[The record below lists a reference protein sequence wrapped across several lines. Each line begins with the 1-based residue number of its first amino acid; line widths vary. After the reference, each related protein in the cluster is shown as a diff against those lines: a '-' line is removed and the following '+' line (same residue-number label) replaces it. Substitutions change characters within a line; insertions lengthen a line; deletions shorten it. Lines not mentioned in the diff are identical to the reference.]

1 MIQLPRRSVTRFFIP
16 LIDVLTL
23 LFCIFL
29 LMPMVK
35 PAEGSATDLDKL
47 RQLQAELE
55 RLRRD
60 GQMLTPE
67 KEAERQRLE
76 REREERLKGLQQR
89 LLIRVLE
96 IDPSTGRLYINDP
109 ERIEIGDQAEALGL
123 IARDGRAQAARGA
136 ERRDVYYLI
145 LYPRARNSPYPLRE
159 QREHY
164 ESWFAD
170 VPHGW
175 DIPGTGPARGGEQP

>member
-29 LMPMVK
+29 LMPMVR
-35 PAEGSATDLDKL
+35 PAEGSAADLDKL

-55 RLRRD
+55 RLRRE
-60 GQMLTPE
+60 GQVLTPE
-67 KEAERQRLE
+67 KEAELQRLQ

-96 IDPSTGRLYINDP
+96 IDPGSGKLYINDP
-109 ERIEIGDQAEALGL
+109 ERIEIRNQGDTREL
-123 IARDGRAQAARGA
+123 IDRDSRAQAAQGTQ
-136 ERRDVYYLI
+136 RREVYYLI
-145 LYPRARNSPYPLRE
+145 LYPRVRKSPYPLRE
-159 QREHY
+159 QREQY

-170 VPHGW
+170 VAHGW
-175 DIPGTGPARGGEQP
+175 DIPGAGPARGGEQP